1 MVDDII
7 FLQNSCFM
15 AYMEKHKLD
24 NVSAAQ
30 VFQAYNLFGY
40 IREHFEYL
48 HLIGQLSA
56 PQPQVV
62 INNSN
67 NNVNTNQNAN
77 PAAGLPGLRLKNKWV
92 PFYSSIRSF

>member
-30 VFQAYNLFGY
+30 VFQAYGLFSY
-40 IREHFEYL
+40 IREHYEYL
-48 HLIGQLSA
+48 HLM
-56 PQPQVV
+56 
-62 INNSN
+62 
-67 NNVNTNQNAN
+67 
-77 PAAGLPGLRLKNKWV
+77 RL
-92 PFYSSIRSF
+92 F

>member
-30 VFQAYNLFGY
+30 VFQSYSLFGY
-40 IREHFEYL
+40 IREHYEYL
-48 HLIGQLSA
+48 HLM
-56 PQPQVV
+56 VV
-62 INNSN
+62 DYI
-67 NNVNTNQNAN
+67 VKYLD
-77 PAAGLPGLRLKNKWV
+77 GIVGGR
-92 PFYSSIRSF
+92 

>member
-30 VFQAYNLFGY
+30 VFQAYGLFGY
-40 IREHFEYL
+40 IREHYEYL
-48 HLIGQLSA
+48 HLM
-56 PQPQVV
+56 
-62 INNSN
+62 
-67 NNVNTNQNAN
+67 
-77 PAAGLPGLRLKNKWV
+77 RL
-92 PFYSSIRSF
+92 F

>member
-7 FLQNSCFM
+7 FLQNSCFT

-30 VFQAYNLFGY
+30 VFQAYGLFGY

-48 HLIGQLSA
+48 HLMGVDYIVKRQDF
-56 PQPQVV
+56 V
-62 INNSN
+62 
-67 NNVNTNQNAN
+67 
-77 PAAGLPGLRLKNKWV
+77 LKV
-92 PFYSSIRSF
+92 ALLG

>member
-1 MVDDII
+1 MFGGVSLVVDDII

-24 NVSAAQ
+24 NVSASK

-48 HLIGQLSA
+48 HLMGVRYTI
-56 PQPQVV
+56 
-62 INNSN
+62 
-67 NNVNTNQNAN
+67 
-77 PAAGLPGLRLKNKWV
+77 
-92 PFYSSIRSF
+92 SIMRDTT

>member
-48 HLIGQLSA
+48 HLMGVDYIVKHLDGI
-56 PQPQVV
+56 V
-62 INNSN
+62 
-67 NNVNTNQNAN
+67 
-77 PAAGLPGLRLKNKWV
+77 GGR
-92 PFYSSIRSF
+92 

>member
-24 NVSAAQ
+24 SVSAAQ
-30 VFQAYNLFGY
+30 VFQAYGLFSY

-48 HLIGQLSA
+48 HLMGVDHIVKHLDGI
-56 PQPQVV
+56 V
-62 INNSN
+62 
-67 NNVNTNQNAN
+67 
-77 PAAGLPGLRLKNKWV
+77 GGR
-92 PFYSSIRSF
+92 

>member
-15 AYMEKHKLD
+15 AYMGKHKLD

-40 IREHFEYL
+40 IREHYEYL
-48 HLIGQLSA
+48 HLMGVDYIVKHLDGI
-56 PQPQVV
+56 V
-62 INNSN
+62 
-67 NNVNTNQNAN
+67 
-77 PAAGLPGLRLKNKWV
+77 GGR
-92 PFYSSIRSF
+92 

>member
-7 FLQNSCFM
+7 FLQNSCFT

-24 NVSAAQ
+24 NISAAQ

-48 HLIGQLSA
+48 HLMGVDYIVKHLDGI
-56 PQPQVV
+56 V
-62 INNSN
+62 
-67 NNVNTNQNAN
+67 
-77 PAAGLPGLRLKNKWV
+77 GGH
-92 PFYSSIRSF
+92 

>member
-24 NVSAAQ
+24 NVSASQ
-30 VFQAYNLFGY
+30 VFQAYGLFGY

-48 HLIGQLSA
+48 HLMGVDYIVKHLDCIVG
-56 PQPQVV
+56 
-62 INNSN
+62 
-67 NNVNTNQNAN
+67 
-77 PAAGLPGLRLKNKWV
+77 WH
-92 PFYSSIRSF
+92 